1 MRSALVDDGVCKFT
15 NNITDVFLEQAELKI
30 SIDDLQVMQAIV
42 FVTLAE
48 INEMSA
54 VWMDYSSGKVKEQ
67 AVAPRPKLL
76 EIQEE
81 VKAPVE
87 PNLYSMVVRVNKA
100 NILIINET

>member
-1 MRSALVDDGVCKFT
+1 MQQCSCKIEMRSALVDDGVCKFT

-76 EIQEE
+76 EI
-81 VKAPVE
+81 
-87 PNLYSMVVRVNKA
+87 
-100 NILIINET
+100 